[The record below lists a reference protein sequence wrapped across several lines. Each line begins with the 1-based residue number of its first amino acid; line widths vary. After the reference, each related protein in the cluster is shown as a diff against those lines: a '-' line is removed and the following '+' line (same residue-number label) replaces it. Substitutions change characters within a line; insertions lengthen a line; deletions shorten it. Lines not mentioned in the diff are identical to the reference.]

1 MYWLS
6 RSVSEPECELSM
18 RRTGVGTGLE
28 AEGGRRAAREVDPF
42 AEGGVI
48 GERGLWEGAG
58 EFKREMEDSLS
69 RT

>member
-1 MYWLS
+1 
-6 RSVSEPECELSM
+6 M